1 MNENKISQRAIRK
14 DAVLCDEWI
23 ITSDKAFLKN
33 SAQERP
39 GLFEAAKDYFAENYG
54 DQNIAYA
61 SVHMDESTPHMHL
74 GIVPMQDGKLSSK
87 AMFDREELKKIQD
100 ELPQYMKEQG
110 FELERGQEIARL
122 SI

>member
-1 MNENKISQRAIRK
+1 
-14 DAVLCDEWI
+14 
-23 ITSDKAFLKN
+23 
-33 SAQERP
+33 
-39 GLFEAAKDYFAENYG
+39 
-54 DQNIAYA
+54 
-61 SVHMDESTPHMHL
+61 MDESTPHMHL